1 MKKMS
6 KEEVAA
12 IVPGQVHE
20 IIGSVML
27 ADGFPIVVD
36 MARSQGQIIY
46 DSKENKPYL
55 DFFSYFASNP
65 IGHNHPR
72 MTEPEFVAKLGR
84 AAVEKPSNSDVY
96 TVEMAQFV
104 ATFHRVAM
112 PDDMQHLF
120 LISGGGLA
128 IENAIKA
135 AMDWKIRKNIEAGK
149 GEIGTKVIHLKDA
162 FHGRTGYTLTLTNT
176 ANPNKYKY
184 YAKFDWPRISCP
196 AAKFP
201 LEGKNLDDTI
211 AAEKK
216 ALEEIESIF
225 KADADN
231 ICSFIIEPVQGEG
244 GDNHFRPEFLKAAK
258 ELCEKYDT
266 LYILDEIQSGMGLTG
281 NMWAWQTLGV
291 QPDIFAFGKKSQ
303 VCGIVAGSRIDEV
316 EENVFV
322 VPSRLNSTWGGN
334 LIDMVR
340 CQRYLEII
348 EEENLVEN
356 AAKMGEYLQK
366 GLRRLETDHE
376 QVTNARGL
384 GLMCAFDMPDTESR
398 DKLMSRCFDRGLI
411 MPSCGHRT
419 VRFRPSL
426 NIEVEHIDRAMVIID
441 EALREMK

>member
-244 GDNHFRPEFLKAAK
+244 GVHPATMEFLQDAQQLCHMHDCILIIDEVQTGFGRTGKMFALEHFNLQPDILCLAKSIASGIPMGATLLGERVKPLQPGIHGSTFGGNPIAISAAIATLEVLQEEK
-258 ELCEKYDT
+258 LAKRADVLGQYLMNELKKLESP
-266 LYILDEIQSGMGLTG
+266 LIREVRGMGLMVG
-281 NMWAWQTLGV
+281 IELR
-291 QPDIFAFGKKSQ
+291 KKAAPYIQ
-303 VCGIVAGSRIDEV
+303 ALAEQGILVLSAGMTVIRLLPPLVITKEQLDEV
-316 EENVFV
+316 ITKIAFV
-322 VPSRLNSTWGGN
+322 LNA
-334 LIDMVR
+334 
-340 CQRYLEII
+340 E
-348 EEENLVEN
+348 
-356 AAKMGEYLQK
+356 
-366 GLRRLETDHE
+366 
-376 QVTNARGL
+376 
-384 GLMCAFDMPDTESR
+384 
-398 DKLMSRCFDRGLI
+398 
-411 MPSCGHRT
+411 
-419 VRFRPSL
+419 
-426 NIEVEHIDRAMVIID
+426 
-441 EALREMK
+441 